1 MTAKLKK
8 ENQMRVIAGIA
19 RGRRLKAPPGDT
31 TRPVTDMIK
40 EALFNVWGQR
50 VQGAAFLDLFAG
62 SGSMGIEALSRGAQT
77 VIFVDNNARAVA
89 VIKDNLQNCHISE
102 GFEVYRNDVF
112 RAIDILQNRGA
123 KFDIIYVDPPF
134 TNEVIFDKVIKI
146 LDEAQIL
153 EQNGI
158 MVIRTYKKKTL
169 PVSLSNLSQYRKNDY
184 GESVL
189 HYYRSNEEVRLND
202 GDIQNS

>member
-1 MTAKLKK
+1 
-8 ENQMRVIAGIA
+8 MRVIAGIA

-40 EALFNVWGQR
+40 EALFNVWGQQ

>member
-1 MTAKLKK
+1 
-8 ENQMRVIAGIA
+8 MRVIAGKA
-19 RGRRLKAPPGDT
+19 RGKRLKAPPGDT

-40 EALFNVWGQR
+40 EALFNVWGESI
-50 VQGAAFLDLFAG
+50 QGAAFLDLFAG
-62 SGSMGIEALSRGAQT
+62 SGSMGIEALSRGARN
-77 VIFVDNNARAVA
+77 VIFVDNNARAVGI
-89 VIKDNLQNCHISE
+89 IKENLLNCHFSE
-102 GFEVYRNDVF
+102 GFEVHRNDVF
-112 RAIDILQNRGA
+112 RAINILQTRGT
-123 KFDIIYVDPPF
+123 KFDLIYVDPPF
-134 TNEVIFDKVIKI
+134 TNEAIFDKVMKV

-169 PVSLSNLSQYRKNDY
+169 PMSLNHLSKYRSNDY

-202 GDIQNS
+202 GDI